1 MRNKRKK
8 DKVLRIFV
16 VLIIL
21 IIGIYFGYNKLLN
34 NHNNISSDSKVN
46 VDDNNHSTSIS
57 LIMAG
62 DNLINDKLYNAA
74 KKGDGSYDFKSM
86 YSYIKDIVK
95 NYDLAYYNQE
105 TILGGSEIGVS
116 SYPAFNSPY
125 EVGDATIDT
134 GFNLVSL
141 ATNHTLDRGEKAII
155 NSLNY
160 WNNKSNVLTSGSY
173 LSNDDRN
180 KVNIK
185 EVNNITY
192 TMLNYTYGTNGI
204 KVPEGKEYLVNIWP
218 CTGNNPDN
226 DTKYQEYKEVVKE
239 DILRVRDKVDLLI
252 VAMHFGVEYTHVPTN
267 YQIDMAEFLSSL
279 GVDIIIG
286 THPHVIMPIT
296 YINDTLVIYSLGNFL
311 SAQDTNNDYNTTVGL
326 LSSIKIT
333 KNIDKDNNSSIKLI
347 SKILEKH
354 NILYDSSNL
363 GKDALDRIRKG
374 DKYDLILLDE
384 DMPYLSWNVIMKK
397 LKNIKGFKIPVIIL
411 TKNDGMNN
419 IKEYKDVGITDYIL
433 KPIDK
438 DYLMNKI
445 SKYLK

>member
-34 NHNNISSDSKVN
+34 NHNNISSGSKVN

-74 KKGDGSYDFKSM
+74 KKDDGSYDFKSM

-173 LSNDDRN
+173 LSNNDRN

-252 VAMHFGVEYTHVPTN
+252 VAMHFGVEYTHVPTK

-333 KNIDKDNNSSIKLI
+333 KNIDKDNNSSIKLSDLNNELI
-347 SKILEKH
+347 YTTNKDGYKI
-354 NILYDSSNL
+354 IPFSNP
-363 GKDALDRIRKG
+363 D
-374 DKYDLILLDE
+374 
-384 DMPYLSWNVIMKK
+384 
-397 LKNIKGFKIPVIIL
+397 
-411 TKNDGMNN
+411 
-419 IKEYKDVGITDYIL
+419 IKEYLNDYERVYNKYANIVRS
-433 KPIDK
+433 IDSSININS
-438 DYLMNKI
+438 L
-445 SKYLK
+445 S

>member
-74 KKGDGSYDFKSM
+74 KKDDGSYDFKSM

-173 LSNDDRN
+173 LSNNDRN

-226 DTKYQEYKEVVKE
+226 DTKYQEYKEVVKK

-311 SAQDTNNDYNTTVGL
+311 SAQDTNIDYNTTVGL

-333 KNIDKDNNSSIKLI
+333 KNIDKDNNSSIKLSDLNNELI
-347 SKILEKH
+347 YTTNKDGYKI
-354 NILYDSSNL
+354 IPFSNP
-363 GKDALDRIRKG
+363 DI
-374 DKYDLILLDE
+374 
-384 DMPYLSWNVIMKK
+384 
-397 LKNIKGFKIPVIIL
+397 
-411 TKNDGMNN
+411 
-419 IKEYKDVGITDYIL
+419 
-433 KPIDK
+433 K
-438 DYLMNKI
+438 DYLNDYERVYNKYANI
-445 SKYLK
+445 VRSIDSSININSLS

>member
-8 DKVLRIFV
+8 DKVLRMFV

-74 KKGDGSYDFKSM
+74 KKDDGSYDFKSM

-173 LSNDDRN
+173 LSNNDRN

-226 DTKYQEYKEVVKE
+226 DTKYQEYKEVVKK

-252 VAMHFGVEYTHVPTN
+252 VAMHFGVEYTHVPTK

-333 KNIDKDNNSSIKLI
+333 KNIDKDNNSSIKLSDLNNELI
-347 SKILEKH
+347 YTTNKDGYKI
-354 NILYDSSNL
+354 IPFSNP
-363 GKDALDRIRKG
+363 DI
-374 DKYDLILLDE
+374 
-384 DMPYLSWNVIMKK
+384 
-397 LKNIKGFKIPVIIL
+397 
-411 TKNDGMNN
+411 
-419 IKEYKDVGITDYIL
+419 
-433 KPIDK
+433 K
-438 DYLMNKI
+438 DYLNDYERVYNKYANI
-445 SKYLK
+445 VRSIDSSININSLS